1 VSDTELIEAVATA
14 LRSYATSPLADC
26 EVHCWDQIGYE
37 DADGSVVVAFG
48 SCTQTPEA
56 IGEQLDDAIALDI
69 TGYIGHADTET
80 NRRNCESLCKQ
91 IANVLR
97 LNRQISAGGEIAR
110 TNAQEPI
117 TWEYG
122 FVGEGANAMRYCN
135 VRVTYHK
142 TPDTAA

>member
-1 VSDTELIEAVATA
+1 MTDTELIEAVATA

-48 SCTQTPEA
+48 ACSSDA
-56 IGEQLDDAIALDI
+56 LYIGPQYMDNVALDI

-80 NRRNCESLCKQ
+80 NRRNCETLRTQ
-91 IANVLR
+91 IVNVLR
-97 LNRQISAGGEIAR
+97 LNPQISAGGEIAE
-110 TNAQEPI
+110 TNAREPI

-122 FVGEGANAMRYCN
+122 FVGEGANAMRYCS